1 MATVSNTEIVVVGA
15 GIVGAATAHF
25 LSQRRRRVTLID
37 AKFPGFGA
45 SGRNGGYIW
54 THMRARGSQLELAL
68 ASREIYDTY
77 ARELD
82 DFEFRPSG
90 GMIYFFE
97 HQQQLFK
104 ELVEE
109 RKGAGLPM
117 SLLTR
122 EEARQLA
129 PILPGNIAGATFNP
143 LDAYMNTGLLVRSLA
158 LAAERNGAT
167 VLSGVK
173 VTGLVVQS
181 GAARGVETTEGR
193 INADMVILTAG
204 AWAAELLAPHGISL
218 PLGTE
223 RMQTIEL
230 GKTDIRFS
238 PCIYGPLAIKIYN
251 CVQGLP
257 SYTDDLVTHPLE
269 RANPGVE
276 FLEGISQRRDGRV
289 LLGWPCDR
297 SGLDDRT
304 TMAGLAM
311 TLGIFHEHVP
321 AVKNLPVERSWACIL
336 PTTADALPILGQ
348 VDGLTGLVVG
358 AGHSFGNSG
367 GPISGKLLAQLVNGE
382 TLDLDLAPYRFDRPS
397 LRGDHGEKPLR
408 Y

>member
-1 MATVSNTEIVVVGA
+1 MTSTANTDVIVVGA

-25 LSQRRRRVTLID
+25 LAQRRRRVTLID

-54 THMRARGSQLELAL
+54 THMRARGAQLELAL
-68 ASREIYDTY
+68 ASRKIFDSYLQ
-77 ARELD
+77 ELD

-97 HQQQLFK
+97 HQRRLFE

-109 RKGAGLPM
+109 RRGAGLPM
-117 SLLTR
+117 SLITR

-129 PILPGNIAGATFNP
+129 PILPDNIAGATFNP
-143 LDAYMNTGLLVRSLA
+143 LDAYMNTGLLCRALA
-158 LAAERNGAT
+158 SAAERQGAR

-173 VTGLVVQS
+173 VTGLTVQ
-181 GAARGVETTEGR
+181 GGKVRGMETSEGR
-193 INADMVILTAG
+193 IEADTVVLTAG
-204 AWAAELLAPHGISL
+204 AWAAELLAPHGIAL
-218 PLGTE
+218 PISTE

-230 GKTDIRFS
+230 GKTDLRFS
-238 PCIYGPLAIKIYN
+238 PCVYGPLAIKIYN

-257 SYTDDLVTHPLE
+257 SYSDDLVTHPLE

-311 TLGIFHEHVP
+311 TLAIFAEHVP

-336 PTTADALPILGQ
+336 PTTADALPILGP
-348 VDGLTGLVVG
+348 VDGLGGLVVG

-367 GPISGKLLAQLVNGE
+367 GPISAKLLAQLVNGE
-382 TLDLDLAPYRFDRPS
+382 KPELDLAPYRFDRPS
-397 LRGDHGEKPLR
+397 LRTTGGDRPLR

>member
-1 MATVSNTEIVVVGA
+1 MATIAKTDVVVVGA

-45 SGRNGGYIW
+45 SGRNGGFIW
-54 THMRARGSQLELAL
+54 THMRARGPQLELAL
-68 ASREIYDTY
+68 ASRAIFDEY

-97 HQQQLFK
+97 HQRRLFE

-109 RKGAGLPM
+109 RREAGLPM
-117 SLLTR
+117 SLITR

-129 PILPGNIAGATFNP
+129 PILPDNIAGATFNP
-143 LDAYMNTGLLVRSLA
+143 LDAYMNTGMLVRSLA
-158 LAAERNGAT
+158 LAAERHGAT
-167 VLSGVK
+167 VLAGDK
-173 VTGLVVQS
+173 VTGLVLQG
-181 GAARGVETTEGR
+181 GAVRGVETSAGR
-193 INADMVILTAG
+193 IEAETVVLTAG
-204 AWAAELLAPHGISL
+204 AWAAELLSPHGIDL
-218 PLGTE
+218 PIGTE
-223 RMQTIEL
+223 RMQSIEL
-230 GKTDIRFS
+230 GPSDIRFS
-238 PCIYGPLAIKIYN
+238 PCVYGPLAIKIYN

-257 SYTDDLVTHPLE
+257 SYSDDLVTHPLE

-289 LLGWPCDR
+289 VLGWPCDR
-297 SGLDDRT
+297 SGHDDRT

-321 AVKNLPVERSWACIL
+321 AVKNLPVERSWACVL
-336 PTTADALPILGQ
+336 PTTADALPILGP
-348 VDGLTGLVVG
+348 VDGLKGLVVG

-382 TLDLDLAPYRFDRPS
+382 TPALDLAPYRWDRPS
-397 LRGDHGEKPLR
+397 LRGDHEKPLR